1 MESIFTKEDLNRDTP
16 MPLYFQLKCL
26 ILKRIQNGEFA
37 AGETI
42 PTEAELQ
49 ETFGISRSTI
59 RQAITELVRDGWLER
74 KTSKGTF
81 VKPRKSDAVSYI
93 HSFEPF
99 YQQTAKMG
107 KSTTTKVT
115 KIETI
120 SPQPMLADGMG
131 LSIGEKVIAIS
142 RIRYAEDVPMVI
154 IHNFLPHEKCKFVL
168 DHDLEKE
175 SLYEILKVNPDTS
188 IDHTKTIVSSEL
200 AGLDDSRLLNVKIGS
215 PMLCFH
221 TKAMSVDQWVI
232 DFAFSRYRGDINK
245 FEIDVRPDK

>member
-1 MESIFTKEDLNRDTP
+1 MGSRFTKEDLKRDTP
-16 MPLYFQLKCL
+16 MPLYYQLKCL
-26 ILKRIQNGEFA
+26 LLKRIQNGEFA
-37 AGETI
+37 EGETI

-49 ETFGISRSTI
+49 ETFEISRSTV

-81 VKPRKSDAVSYI
+81 VKPRRSDSVSYI

-107 KSTTTKVT
+107 KSTMTKVM

-120 SPQPMLADGMG
+120 YPQTMLADAMG
-131 LSIGEKVIAIS
+131 LGVGDRVIEIA

-154 IHNFLPHEKCKFVL
+154 IHNFLPYDRCKFVL
-168 DHDLEKE
+168 DHDLETE
-175 SLYEILKVNPDTS
+175 SLYEILKVHPDTS
-188 IDHTKTIVSSEL
+188 IDHTKTIISSEL
-200 AGLDDSRLLNVKIGS
+200 AELEDSRLLNVKIGS
-215 PMLCFH
+215 PILCFH

-232 DFAFSRYRGDINK
+232 DFAYSRYRGDINK
-245 FEIDVRPDK
+245 FEIDVKPE

>member
-1 MESIFTKEDLNRDTP
+1 MESVFTKEDLNRDTP
-16 MPLYFQLKCL
+16 MPLYYQLKCL
-26 ILKRIQNGEFA
+26 ILKRIKNGEFPE
-37 AGETI
+37 GETI

-81 VKPRKSDAVSYI
+81 VKPRRSDTVSYI

-107 KSTTTKVT
+107 KSTKTKVM

-120 SPQPMLADGMG
+120 SPQKMLADGMG
-131 LSIGEKVIAIS
+131 LSAGEKVIAIS

-154 IHNFLPHEKCKFVL
+154 IHNYLPYEKCKFVL
-168 DHDLEKE
+168 DHDLETE
-175 SLYEILKVNPDTS
+175 SLYEILKVHPDTS

-200 AGLDDSRLLNVKIGS
+200 AELEDSRLLNVKIGS
-215 PMLCFH
+215 PILCFH
-221 TKAMSVDQWVI
+221 NRAMSVDQWVI
-232 DFAFSRYRGDINK
+232 DFAYSRYRGDMNK
-245 FEIDVRPDK
+245 FEIDVKPE